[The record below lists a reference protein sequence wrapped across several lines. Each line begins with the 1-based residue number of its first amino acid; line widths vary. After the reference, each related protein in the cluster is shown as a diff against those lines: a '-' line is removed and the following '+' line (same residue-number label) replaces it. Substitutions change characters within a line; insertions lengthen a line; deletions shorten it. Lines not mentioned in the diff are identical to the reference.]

1 VKRLLALLRRSA
13 QTITLPLFDGLS
25 LYDVAIFFWK
35 GIYEGAVTS
44 RAASISFSFFLALF
58 PGVIFVF
65 TLIPFIPIDG
75 FQHELFRLLRDVLP
89 PNSFDAA
96 YSTITDILTI
106 KRGDLLG
113 ITVAAALFFATNGTL
128 ALIGN
133 FGQTIHRL
141 NVRGF
146 WSQYLAA
153 FWLTLALALLL
164 IGGIAVLALGEVWIP
179 TLIQWYLADRLGP
192 LGGAPWT
199 RALCDLA
206 AVLLRPDA
214 LCSLAIYFARSL
226 ARHRP
231 RMADLVPVR
240 NLRNGFQPLQPILWL
255 DRHPHD
261 YSALDLRERHRTH
274 HWVRTQRVDGS
285 GKKPRRG
292 HQFLVQAPNGPHC
305 THQLDFEVGK
315 LLVVCRVR
323 YEHITF
329 CCERFM
335 HRL

>member
-1 VKRLLALLRRSA
+1 MKRLLALLRRSA

-179 TLIQWYLADRLGP
+179 TLIPGDNGIWLTALARWVVLLGLVLFAISLLFYFGP
-192 LGGAPWT
+192 MRSAPWRFISPGALLAT
-199 RALCDLA
+199 VLVWLTSYLFGIYVTDFSRYNQFYGSIGTLMIIQLWIYVNAIGLIIGFELNASMARAKNRD
-206 AVLLRPDA
+206 
-214 LCSLAIYFARSL
+214 
-226 ARHRP
+226 
-231 RMADLVPVR
+231 
-240 NLRNGFQPLQPILWL
+240 
-255 DRHPHD
+255 
-261 YSALDLRERHRTH
+261 
-274 HWVRTQRVDGS
+274 
-285 GKKPRRG
+285 
-292 HQFLVQAPNGPHC
+292 
-305 THQLDFEVGK
+305 EV
-315 LLVVCRVR
+315 
-323 YEHITF
+323 TNF
-329 CCERFM
+329 
-335 HRL
+335 

>member
-1 VKRLLALLRRSA
+1 MKRLLALLRRSA

-133 FGQTIHRL
+133 FGQTIHHL

-179 TLIQWYLADRLGP
+179 TLIPGESGLWLTALARWVVLLGLVLFAISLLFYYGP
-192 LGGAPWT
+192 MRSAPWRFISPGALLAT
-199 RALCDLA
+199 VLVWLTSYLFGIYVTDFSRYNQLYGSIGTLIIIQLWIYVNAIGLIIGFELNASMARAKNRD
-206 AVLLRPDA
+206 
-214 LCSLAIYFARSL
+214 
-226 ARHRP
+226 
-231 RMADLVPVR
+231 
-240 NLRNGFQPLQPILWL
+240 
-255 DRHPHD
+255 
-261 YSALDLRERHRTH
+261 
-274 HWVRTQRVDGS
+274 
-285 GKKPRRG
+285 
-292 HQFLVQAPNGPHC
+292 
-305 THQLDFEVGK
+305 EV
-315 LLVVCRVR
+315 
-323 YEHITF
+323 TN
-329 CCERFM
+329 
-335 HRL
+335 

>member
-1 VKRLLALLRRSA
+1 MKRLLALLRRSA

-133 FGQTIHRL
+133 FGQTIHHL

-179 TLIQWYLADRLGP
+179 TLIPGDNGVWITALARWVVLLGLVLFAISLLFYYGP
-192 LGGAPWT
+192 MRSAPWRFISPGALLAT
-199 RALCDLA
+199 VLVWLTSYLFGIYVTDFSRYNQLYGSIGTLIIIQLWIYVNAIGLIIGFELNASMARAKK
-206 AVLLRPDA
+206 DA
-214 LCSLAIYFARSL
+214 
-226 ARHRP
+226 H
-231 RMADLVPVR
+231 
-240 NLRNGFQPLQPILWL
+240 
-255 DRHPHD
+255 
-261 YSALDLRERHRTH
+261 
-274 HWVRTQRVDGS
+274 S
-285 GKKPRRG
+285 G
-292 HQFLVQAPNGPHC
+292 N
-305 THQLDFEVGK
+305 
-315 LLVVCRVR
+315 
-323 YEHITF
+323 
-329 CCERFM
+329 
-335 HRL
+335 

>member
-75 FQHELFRLLRDVLP
+75 FQNELFRLLRDVLP

-179 TLIQWYLADRLGP
+179 TLIPGDNGIWLTALARWMVLLGLVLFAISLLFYYGP
-192 LGGAPWT
+192 MRSAPWRFISPGALLAT
-199 RALCDLA
+199 VLVWLTSYLFGIYVTDFSRYNQFYGSIGTLMIIQLWIYVNAIGLIIGFELNASMARAKND
-206 AVLLRPDA
+206 
-214 LCSLAIYFARSL
+214 
-226 ARHRP
+226 
-231 RMADLVPVR
+231 
-240 NLRNGFQPLQPILWL
+240 
-255 DRHPHD
+255 
-261 YSALDLRERHRTH
+261 
-274 HWVRTQRVDGS
+274 TQSR
-285 GKKPRRG
+285 
-292 HQFLVQAPNGPHC
+292 
-305 THQLDFEVGK
+305 
-315 LLVVCRVR
+315 
-323 YEHITF
+323 
-329 CCERFM
+329 
-335 HRL
+335 

>member
-1 VKRLLALLRRSA
+1 MKRLLALLRRSA

-65 TLIPFIPIDG
+65 TLIPFIPIEG

-179 TLIQWYLADRLGP
+179 TLIPGDNGIWLTALARWMVLLGLVLFAISLLFYYGP
-192 LGGAPWT
+192 MRSAPWRFISPGALLAT
-199 RALCDLA
+199 VLVWLTSYLFGIYVTDFSRYNQFYGSIGTLMIIQLWIYVNAIGLIIGFELNASMARAKNRD
-206 AVLLRPDA
+206 
-214 LCSLAIYFARSL
+214 
-226 ARHRP
+226 
-231 RMADLVPVR
+231 
-240 NLRNGFQPLQPILWL
+240 
-255 DRHPHD
+255 
-261 YSALDLRERHRTH
+261 
-274 HWVRTQRVDGS
+274 
-285 GKKPRRG
+285 
-292 HQFLVQAPNGPHC
+292 
-305 THQLDFEVGK
+305 EV
-315 LLVVCRVR
+315 
-323 YEHITF
+323 TNF
-329 CCERFM
+329 
-335 HRL
+335 

>member
-1 VKRLLALLRRSA
+1 MKRLLALLRRSA

-133 FGQTIHRL
+133 FGQTIHHL

-179 TLIQWYLADRLGP
+179 TLIPGDNCIWLTALARWMVLLGLVLFAISLLFYYGP
-192 LGGAPWT
+192 MRSAPWRFISPGALLAT
-199 RALCDLA
+199 VLVWLTSYLFGIYVTDFSRYNQFYGSIGTLMIIQLWIYVNAIGLIIGFELNASMARAKNRD
-206 AVLLRPDA
+206 
-214 LCSLAIYFARSL
+214 
-226 ARHRP
+226 
-231 RMADLVPVR
+231 
-240 NLRNGFQPLQPILWL
+240 
-255 DRHPHD
+255 
-261 YSALDLRERHRTH
+261 
-274 HWVRTQRVDGS
+274 
-285 GKKPRRG
+285 
-292 HQFLVQAPNGPHC
+292 
-305 THQLDFEVGK
+305 EV
-315 LLVVCRVR
+315 
-323 YEHITF
+323 TNF
-329 CCERFM
+329 
-335 HRL
+335 

>member
-1 VKRLLALLRRSA
+1 MKRLLALLRRSA

-65 TLIPFIPIDG
+65 TLIPFIPIEG

-179 TLIQWYLADRLGP
+179 TLIPGDNGIWLTALARWVVLLGLVLFAISLLFYYGP
-192 LGGAPWT
+192 MRSAPWRFISPGALLAT
-199 RALCDLA
+199 VLVWLTSYLFGIYVTDFSRYNQFYGSIGTLMIIQLWIYVNAIGLIIGFELNASMARAKT
-206 AVLLRPDA
+206 DA
-214 LCSLAIYFARSL
+214 
-226 ARHRP
+226 
-231 RMADLVPVR
+231 
-240 NLRNGFQPLQPILWL
+240 Q
-255 DRHPHD
+255 
-261 YSALDLRERHRTH
+261 TH
-274 HWVRTQRVDGS
+274 
-285 GKKPRRG
+285 
-292 HQFLVQAPNGPHC
+292 L
-305 THQLDFEVGK
+305 
-315 LLVVCRVR
+315 
-323 YEHITF
+323 
-329 CCERFM
+329 
-335 HRL
+335 

>member
-13 QTITLPLFDGLS
+13 QTITLPLFDGMS

-65 TLIPFIPIDG
+65 TLIPFIPIEG

-133 FGQTIHRL
+133 FGQTIHHL

-164 IGGIAVLALGEVWIP
+164 IGGIAILALGEVWIP
-179 TLIQWYLADRLGP
+179 TLIPGDSGLWLTALARWVVLLGLVLFAISLLFYYGP
-192 LGGAPWT
+192 MRSAPWRFISPGALLAT
-199 RALCDLA
+199 VLVWLTSYLFGIYVTDFSRYNQLYGSIGTLIIIQLWIYVNAIGLIIGFELNASMARAKNRD
-206 AVLLRPDA
+206 
-214 LCSLAIYFARSL
+214 
-226 ARHRP
+226 
-231 RMADLVPVR
+231 
-240 NLRNGFQPLQPILWL
+240 
-255 DRHPHD
+255 
-261 YSALDLRERHRTH
+261 
-274 HWVRTQRVDGS
+274 
-285 GKKPRRG
+285 
-292 HQFLVQAPNGPHC
+292 
-305 THQLDFEVGK
+305 EV
-315 LLVVCRVR
+315 
-323 YEHITF
+323 TNF
-329 CCERFM
+329 
-335 HRL
+335 

>member
-65 TLIPFIPIDG
+65 TLIPFIPIEG
-75 FQHELFRLLRDVLP
+75 FQHELFRLMRDVLP

-133 FGQTIHRL
+133 FGQTIQRL

-179 TLIQWYLADRLGP
+179 TLIPGDNGIWLTALARWVVLLGLVLFAISLLFYYGP
-192 LGGAPWT
+192 MRSAPWRFISPGALLAT
-199 RALCDLA
+199 VLVWLTSYLFGIYVTDFSRYNQFYGSIGTLMIIQLWIYVNAIGLIIGFELNASMARAKT
-206 AVLLRPDA
+206 DA
-214 LCSLAIYFARSL
+214 
-226 ARHRP
+226 
-231 RMADLVPVR
+231 
-240 NLRNGFQPLQPILWL
+240 Q
-255 DRHPHD
+255 
-261 YSALDLRERHRTH
+261 TH
-274 HWVRTQRVDGS
+274 
-285 GKKPRRG
+285 
-292 HQFLVQAPNGPHC
+292 L
-305 THQLDFEVGK
+305 
-315 LLVVCRVR
+315 
-323 YEHITF
+323 
-329 CCERFM
+329 
-335 HRL
+335 

>member
-65 TLIPFIPIDG
+65 TLIPFIPIEG

-179 TLIQWYLADRLGP
+179 TLIPGDNGIWLTTLARWMVLLGLVLFAISLLFYYGP
-192 LGGAPWT
+192 MRSAPWRFISPGALLAT
-199 RALCDLA
+199 VLVWLTSYLFGIYVTDFSRYNQFYGSIGTLMIIQLWIYVNAIGLIIGFELNASMARAKKD
-206 AVLLRPDA
+206 VH
-214 LCSLAIYFARSL
+214 S
-226 ARHRP
+226 
-231 RMADLVPVR
+231 
-240 NLRNGFQPLQPILWL
+240 
-255 DRHPHD
+255 
-261 YSALDLRERHRTH
+261 
-274 HWVRTQRVDGS
+274 GS
-285 GKKPRRG
+285 
-292 HQFLVQAPNGPHC
+292 
-305 THQLDFEVGK
+305 
-315 LLVVCRVR
+315 
-323 YEHITF
+323 
-329 CCERFM
+329 
-335 HRL
+335 

>member
-1 VKRLLALLRRSA
+1 MKRLLALLRRSA

-179 TLIQWYLADRLGP
+179 TLIPGDNGIWLTTLARWMVLLGLVLFAISLLFYYGP
-192 LGGAPWT
+192 MRSAPWRFISPGALLAT
-199 RALCDLA
+199 VLVWLTSYLFGIYVTDFSRYNQFYGSIGTLMIIQLWIYVNAIGLIIGFELNASMARAKNRD
-206 AVLLRPDA
+206 
-214 LCSLAIYFARSL
+214 
-226 ARHRP
+226 
-231 RMADLVPVR
+231 
-240 NLRNGFQPLQPILWL
+240 
-255 DRHPHD
+255 
-261 YSALDLRERHRTH
+261 
-274 HWVRTQRVDGS
+274 
-285 GKKPRRG
+285 
-292 HQFLVQAPNGPHC
+292 
-305 THQLDFEVGK
+305 EV
-315 LLVVCRVR
+315 
-323 YEHITF
+323 TN
-329 CCERFM
+329 
-335 HRL
+335 

>member
-1 VKRLLALLRRSA
+1 VNRLLALLRRSA
-13 QTITLPLFDGLS
+13 QNVTLPLFDGLS

-65 TLIPFIPIDG
+65 TLIPFIPVDG

-133 FGQTIHRL
+133 FGQTVHRL

-179 TLIQWYLADRLGP
+179 TLVPGDNGLWLTALARWVVLLGLVLFAISLLFYYGP
-192 LGGAPWT
+192 MRAAPWRFISPGALLAT
-199 RALCDLA
+199 VLVWLTSYLFGIYVTDFSRYNQLYGSIGTLMIIQLWIYVNAIGLIIGFELNASMARAKNRAKDS
-206 AVLLRPDA
+206 D
-214 LCSLAIYFARSL
+214 
-226 ARHRP
+226 
-231 RMADLVPVR
+231 
-240 NLRNGFQPLQPILWL
+240 
-255 DRHPHD
+255 
-261 YSALDLRERHRTH
+261 
-274 HWVRTQRVDGS
+274 
-285 GKKPRRG
+285 
-292 HQFLVQAPNGPHC
+292 
-305 THQLDFEVGK
+305 
-315 LLVVCRVR
+315 
-323 YEHITF
+323 
-329 CCERFM
+329 
-335 HRL
+335 

>member
-1 VKRLLALLRRSA
+1 MKRLLALLRRSA

-179 TLIQWYLADRLGP
+179 TLIPGDNGIWLTALARWVVLLGLVLFAISLLFYYGP
-192 LGGAPWT
+192 MRSAPWRFISPGALLAT
-199 RALCDLA
+199 VLVWLTSYLFGIYVTDFSRYNQLYGSIGTLMIIQLWIYVNAIGLIIGFELNASMARAKNRD
-206 AVLLRPDA
+206 
-214 LCSLAIYFARSL
+214 
-226 ARHRP
+226 
-231 RMADLVPVR
+231 
-240 NLRNGFQPLQPILWL
+240 
-255 DRHPHD
+255 
-261 YSALDLRERHRTH
+261 
-274 HWVRTQRVDGS
+274 
-285 GKKPRRG
+285 
-292 HQFLVQAPNGPHC
+292 
-305 THQLDFEVGK
+305 EV
-315 LLVVCRVR
+315 
-323 YEHITF
+323 TN
-329 CCERFM
+329 
-335 HRL
+335 

>member
-1 VKRLLALLRRSA
+1 MKRLLALLRRSA

-65 TLIPFIPIDG
+65 TLIPFIPIEG

-179 TLIQWYLADRLGP
+179 TLIPGDNGIWLTTLARWMVLLGLVLFAISLLFYYGP
-192 LGGAPWT
+192 MRSAPWRFISPGALLAT
-199 RALCDLA
+199 VLVWLTSYLFGIYVTDFSRYNQFYGSIGTLMIIQLWIYVNAIGLIIGFELNASMARAKKD
-206 AVLLRPDA
+206 VH
-214 LCSLAIYFARSL
+214 S
-226 ARHRP
+226 
-231 RMADLVPVR
+231 
-240 NLRNGFQPLQPILWL
+240 
-255 DRHPHD
+255 
-261 YSALDLRERHRTH
+261 
-274 HWVRTQRVDGS
+274 GS
-285 GKKPRRG
+285 
-292 HQFLVQAPNGPHC
+292 
-305 THQLDFEVGK
+305 
-315 LLVVCRVR
+315 
-323 YEHITF
+323 
-329 CCERFM
+329 
-335 HRL
+335 

>member
-1 VKRLLALLRRSA
+1 MKRLLALLRRSA

-153 FWLTLALALLL
+153 FWLTLVLALLL

-179 TLIQWYLADRLGP
+179 TLIPGDNGIWLTALARWVVLLGLVLFAISLLFYYGP
-192 LGGAPWT
+192 MRSAPW
-199 RALCDLA
+199 RFISPGALLA
-206 AVLLRPDA
+206 TVLVWLTSYLFGIYVTDFSRYNQFYGSIGT
-214 LCSLAIYFARSL
+214 LMIIQLWIYFNAIGLIIGFELNASMAR
-226 ARHRP
+226 AKTD
-231 RMADLVPVR
+231 A
-240 NLRNGFQPLQPILWL
+240 Q
-255 DRHPHD
+255 
-261 YSALDLRERHRTH
+261 TH
-274 HWVRTQRVDGS
+274 
-285 GKKPRRG
+285 
-292 HQFLVQAPNGPHC
+292 L
-305 THQLDFEVGK
+305 
-315 LLVVCRVR
+315 
-323 YEHITF
+323 
-329 CCERFM
+329 
-335 HRL
+335 

>member
-1 VKRLLALLRRSA
+1 MKRLLALLRRSA

-65 TLIPFIPIDG
+65 TLIPFIPIEG
-75 FQHELFRLLRDVLP
+75 FQHELFRLMRDVLP

-133 FGQTIHRL
+133 FGQTIQRL

-153 FWLTLALALLL
+153 FWLTMALALLL

-179 TLIQWYLADRLGP
+179 TLIPGDNGIWLTALARWVVLLGLVLFAISLLFYYGP
-192 LGGAPWT
+192 MRSAPWRFISPGALLAT
-199 RALCDLA
+199 VLVWLTSYLFGIYVTDFSRYNQFYGSIGTLMIIQLWIYVNAIGLIIGFELNASMARAKT
-206 AVLLRPDA
+206 DA
-214 LCSLAIYFARSL
+214 
-226 ARHRP
+226 
-231 RMADLVPVR
+231 
-240 NLRNGFQPLQPILWL
+240 Q
-255 DRHPHD
+255 
-261 YSALDLRERHRTH
+261 TH
-274 HWVRTQRVDGS
+274 
-285 GKKPRRG
+285 
-292 HQFLVQAPNGPHC
+292 L
-305 THQLDFEVGK
+305 
-315 LLVVCRVR
+315 
-323 YEHITF
+323 
-329 CCERFM
+329 
-335 HRL
+335 

>member
-1 VKRLLALLRRSA
+1 MKRLLALLRRSA

-65 TLIPFIPIDG
+65 TLIPFIPIEG

-133 FGQTIHRL
+133 FGQTIHHL

-164 IGGIAVLALGEVWIP
+164 IGGIAALALGEVWIP
-179 TLIQWYLADRLGP
+179 TLIPGDNGIWLTALARWVVLLGLVLFAISLLFYYGP
-192 LGGAPWT
+192 MRSAPWRFISPGALLAT
-199 RALCDLA
+199 VLVWLTSYLFGIYVTDFSRYNQFYGSIGTLMIIQLWIYVNAIGLIIGFELNASMARAKNRD
-206 AVLLRPDA
+206 
-214 LCSLAIYFARSL
+214 
-226 ARHRP
+226 
-231 RMADLVPVR
+231 
-240 NLRNGFQPLQPILWL
+240 
-255 DRHPHD
+255 
-261 YSALDLRERHRTH
+261 
-274 HWVRTQRVDGS
+274 
-285 GKKPRRG
+285 
-292 HQFLVQAPNGPHC
+292 
-305 THQLDFEVGK
+305 EV
-315 LLVVCRVR
+315 
-323 YEHITF
+323 TN
-329 CCERFM
+329 
-335 HRL
+335 

>member
-1 VKRLLALLRRSA
+1 MKRLLALLRRSA

-65 TLIPFIPIDG
+65 TLIPFIPIEG

-164 IGGIAVLALGEVWIP
+164 IGGIAALALGEVWIP
-179 TLIQWYLADRLGP
+179 TLIPGDNGVWITALARWVVLLGLVLFAISLLFYYGP
-192 LGGAPWT
+192 MRSAPWRFISPGALLAT
-199 RALCDLA
+199 VLVWLTSYLFGIYVTDFSRYNQFYGSIGTLMIIQLWIYVNAIGLIIGFELNASMARAKNRD
-206 AVLLRPDA
+206 
-214 LCSLAIYFARSL
+214 
-226 ARHRP
+226 
-231 RMADLVPVR
+231 
-240 NLRNGFQPLQPILWL
+240 
-255 DRHPHD
+255 
-261 YSALDLRERHRTH
+261 
-274 HWVRTQRVDGS
+274 
-285 GKKPRRG
+285 
-292 HQFLVQAPNGPHC
+292 
-305 THQLDFEVGK
+305 EV
-315 LLVVCRVR
+315 
-323 YEHITF
+323 TN
-329 CCERFM
+329 
-335 HRL
+335 